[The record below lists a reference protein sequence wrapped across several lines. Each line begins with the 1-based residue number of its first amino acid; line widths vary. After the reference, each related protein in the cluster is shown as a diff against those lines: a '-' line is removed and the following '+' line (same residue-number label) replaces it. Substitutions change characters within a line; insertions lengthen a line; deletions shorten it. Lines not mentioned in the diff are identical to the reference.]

1 MKCIRCK
8 SIKQKRKSV
17 RRKSVRHKSVRHKSV
32 RRKSVR
38 HKSKRIRY
46 NKPDGTRG
54 SKVDAND
61 LVLGKEYDVYS
72 FDDSKIGYGTLELKY
87 EDEGTAEIDLYFQ
100 PFKYESEDT
109 TGEGNVRFTNINN
122 FYNHI

>member
-1 MKCIRCK
+1 MKWIRCK

-17 RRKSVRHKSVRHKSV
+17 RRKSVRHKSVRRKSV
-32 RRKSVR
+32 RR
-38 HKSKRIRY
+38 KSKRIRY
-46 NKPDGTRG
+46 NKTDGGPQGTQ
-54 SKVDAND
+54 VDAND

-72 FDDSKIGYGTLELKY
+72 FDDSKIGYGTFESK
-87 EDEGTAEIDLYFQ
+87 DVDAETSEVYLYFQ

-109 TGEGNVRFTNINN
+109 AGEGNVRFSNIDN